1 MDELSGL
8 LLTGGVFLAA
18 SIFTAAHTKQDDEQ
32 MTDEVNET
40 SVSTQDQALNARI
53 QYDKEYSQA
62 VDNSKVLVLSRGF
75 QNNFTKLQDA
85 LKEIP
90 LSTEEVKIG
99 LYNYLVVDLSS
110 LLATNHNGS
119 AEEDLFKLLV
129 SNDLLVTPGKCF
141 DWKQNG
147 RFFISSEVS
156 DNSQLE
162 EIVDR
167 FKNVITLAQRLK
179 TVGTPVAEEGSGKKE
194 EKKRKKHHSE
204 EVIDNTGPFTAATAA
219 SKVASAAMELAEGS
233 KEQENQILHELEK
246 SLSSAIPQ
254 SEDETSVTGTR
265 RGRKRTA
272 PDSELKKKKKV

>member
-8 LLTGGVFLAA
+8 LLTGGIFLAA
-18 SIFTAAHTKQDDEQ
+18 SIFTAAHTKEDDEQ
-32 MTDEVNET
+32 MTEVNET

-90 LSTEEVKIG
+90 LSTEEVNIG

-119 AEEDLFKLLV
+119 AEEDLFRLLV
-129 SNDLLVTPGKCF
+129 SNGLLVTPGKCF
-141 DWKQNG
+141 DWKQTG

-179 TVGTPVAEEGSGKKE
+179 TVGTPVAEDGSGKKE
-194 EKKRKKHHSE
+194 EKKHKKHHAE
-204 EVIDNTGPFTAATAA
+204 EENDNKGPFTAATAA